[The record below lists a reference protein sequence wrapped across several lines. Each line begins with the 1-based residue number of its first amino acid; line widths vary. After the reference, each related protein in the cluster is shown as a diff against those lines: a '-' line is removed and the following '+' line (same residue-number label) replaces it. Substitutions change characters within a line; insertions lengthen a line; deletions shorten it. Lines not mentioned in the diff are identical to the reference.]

1 MNLITNVFNQHIP
14 QYCGS
19 CWAHATT
26 SVLSDRIKIAR
37 KGAWPDIN
45 ISPQPLLSCDMTD
58 LGCHGGDNIEAFSW
72 MRDNEVTDRTTS
84 IYMARG
90 HDNGK
95 TCSPMMVARD
105 CHMGSNC
112 FVPDE
117 YQVYHVDN
125 FDDVKPTGDQTYE
138 QAMMQ
143 EISARGP
150 IACAIEAYQAF
161 DDYTG
166 GIFCPDDS
174 TENLNHAISIV
185 GYGTDADSGTDYW
198 LLRNSWGA
206 AWGENGFARICRR
219 KNIMGL
225 ETTCQWATPVDTWT
239 VAIPHKTTQ
248 AEKDDERNDKTV
260 YPFPQ
265 PEYNQVSDE
274 VEHPEEQA
282 FLNDFVGGCRVE

>member
-1 MNLITNVFNQHIP
+1 MNLITNIFNQHIP

-26 SVLSDRIKIAR
+26 SVVSDRIKIMR

-117 YQVYHVDN
+117 YQIYHTDN
-125 FDDVKPTGDQTYE
+125 FDDVKVTGDQTYE

-161 DDYTG
+161 DDYSG

-174 TENLNHAISIV
+174 T
-185 GYGTDADSGTDYW
+185 
-198 LLRNSWGA
+198 
-206 AWGENGFARICRR
+206 
-219 KNIMGL
+219 
-225 ETTCQWATPVDTWT
+225 
-239 VAIPHKTTQ
+239 
-248 AEKDDERNDKTV
+248 
-260 YPFPQ
+260 
-265 PEYNQVSDE
+265 
-274 VEHPEEQA
+274 
-282 FLNDFVGGCRVE
+282 